1 MCSSVQLVSNV
12 SIRVRESV
20 YAHTS
25 ERPLLMDYVC
35 VPESVAVNILLT
47 E

>member
-1 MCSSVQLVSNV
+1 MCSSVQLVSNA

-20 YAHTS
+20 YALTR

-35 VPESVAVNILLT
+35 VPESVALSILLT